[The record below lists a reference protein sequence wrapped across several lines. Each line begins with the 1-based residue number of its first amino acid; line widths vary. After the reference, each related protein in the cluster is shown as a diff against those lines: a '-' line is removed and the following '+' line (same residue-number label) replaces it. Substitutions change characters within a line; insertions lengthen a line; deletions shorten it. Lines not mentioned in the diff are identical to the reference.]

1 MATWPKFKKGASP
14 KVGRHSAVDTA
25 SRCVLDGA
33 TVFRWPNPHP
43 SRLNLGPIQLPVKIG
58 TGSLSGGNAA
68 EAWRWPPTNL
78 TPRLKKEYSY
88 TTTPPLGRHGVFYDE
103 FYLSHLKNK
112 TFFSSMHNVFENR
125 DHNNNKNHE
134 EIKISRLNYE
144 ILLD

>member
-1 MATWPKFKKGASP
+1 M
-14 KVGRHSAVDTA
+14 
-25 SRCVLDGA
+25 
-33 TVFRWPNPHP
+33 
-43 SRLNLGPIQLPVKIG
+43 
-58 TGSLSGGNAA
+58 
-68 EAWRWPPTNL
+68 
-78 TPRLKKEYSY
+78 
-88 TTTPPLGRHGVFYDE
+88 FYDE